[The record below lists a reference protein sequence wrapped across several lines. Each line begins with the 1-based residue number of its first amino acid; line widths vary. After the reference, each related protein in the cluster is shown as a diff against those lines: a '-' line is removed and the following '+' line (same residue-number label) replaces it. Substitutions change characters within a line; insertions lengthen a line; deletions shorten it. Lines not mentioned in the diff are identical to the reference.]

1 MKVTITYPESWADIK
16 LSQYLR
22 YYKVIKPYVDTE
34 EYDKI
39 SLETAALH
47 FCNVPA
53 EHLYKLP
60 ESSLNKIKSTISNL
74 TSTNKLPL
82 VRKFTVDE
90 TTYGF
95 IPELDSMAYGEYL
108 DLVAYFKDTW
118 DNLPIIFSILYRPVV
133 RQLGNTYSISPY
145 NGTED
150 SRIELFNHTLT
161 MDVVFGAISFF
172 LDLQIDLLNSTLVYS
187 VETLKKSKDPQVL
200 AALEDLEKNGTD
212 ITQLQSLLTTTLQ
225 NSIR

>member
-1 MKVTITYPESWADIK
+1 MKIKITYPESWADIK

-22 YYKVIKPYVDTE
+22 YYKVVKPYVDTE
-34 EYDKI
+34 DYDKI

-47 FCNVPA
+47 FCEVPA

-60 ESSLNKIKSTISNL
+60 ETTLNKIKSTIHNL

-82 VRKFTVDE
+82 VRKFTVGE

-118 DNLPIIFSILYRPVV
+118 TNLPIIFSILYRPVV
-133 RQLGNTYSISPY
+133 KQLGNTYTISPY

-172 LDLQIDLLNSTLVYS
+172 LDLQIDLLNSTLLYS
-187 VETLKKSKDPQVL
+187 VETLKKSTDPQVL
-200 AALEDLEKNGTD
+200 AVLEDLEKNGTD
-212 ITQLQSLLTTTLQ
+212 ITQLQSLLTTTLP
-225 NSIR
+225 SSTK

>member
-22 YYKVIKPYVDTE
+22 YYKVIKPYVDSE

-118 DNLPIIFSILYRPVV
+118 TNLPIIFSILYRPVV
-133 RQLGNTYSISPY
+133 RQLGKTYSISPY

-150 SRIELFNHTLT
+150 SRIELFNHILT
-161 MDVVFGAISFF
+161 MDIVFGALGFF
-172 LDLQIDLLNSTLVYS
+172 LDL
-187 VETLKKSKDPQVL
+187 LKLFIS
-200 AALEDLEKNGTD
+200 
-212 ITQLQSLLTTTLQ
+212 S
-225 NSIR
+225 S

>member
-34 EYDKI
+34 DYDKI

-60 ESSLNKIKSTISNL
+60 EASLNKIKSTISNL

-82 VRKFTVDE
+82 VRKFTVSE

-118 DNLPIIFSILYRPVV
+118 NNLPIIFSILYRPVV
-133 RQLGNTYSISPY
+133 KQLGNTYSISPY

-150 SRIELFNHTLT
+150 SRIELFNHILT
-161 MDVVFGAISFF
+161 MDIVFGAISFF

-187 VETLKKSKDPQVL
+187 VETLKKNKDPQVL
-200 AALEDLEKNGTD
+200 AVLEDLEKNGTD
-212 ITQLQSLLTTTLQ
+212 ITQLQSLLTMTLPS
-225 NSIR
+225 SIK